1 MPDLAE
7 YRRELPDLSDEE
19 LEAVRW
25 SLRGLAREIVDTY
38 DAREGPDV
46 ECPTR

>member
-1 MPDLAE
+1 MPDLDE
-7 YRRELPDLSDEE
+7 YRRELPDLSDED

-25 SLRGLAREIVDTY
+25 SLRGLAREIVDAY
-38 DAREGPDV
+38 NAREKPEV